1 MKHRS
6 AYFQQAADSAV
17 ESGGRPSVIAG
28 RQELDGEA
36 WVKAYLANPTS
47 ETKDQAVRAFLP
59 LVKHIIKRIHLPQTG
74 ALQMEDMYHSG
85 ILGLLDAL
93 ERYQAGHH
101 TTFKTF
107 AYLRIQGEIIDA
119 VRKTGVLTRSQ
130 SKQVRILLDT
140 QESLSNELGREPTH
154 AEVQEKMGLTAR
166 DYESIRMLIWQQQSV
181 SLDDEIFKDE
191 TETVVRK
198 DLVVDEDQLSPE
210 EEFIAM
216 GLKEELKQLIARLP
230 ERNRLILA
238 LYYYEELT
246 LIDIGRVL
254 GVSESR
260 ISQLLK
266 ETLGEL
272 KKNLAPTRK

>member
-1 MKHRS
+1 MKRRPTYSHYS
-6 AYFQQAADSAV
+6 ADSAV
-17 ESGGRPSVIAG
+17 GTEGRARVISGH
-28 RQELDGEA
+28 QQLDGEA
-36 WVKAYLANPTS
+36 LVKAYLANPTS

-59 LVKHIIKRIHLPQTG
+59 LVKHIVKRIHLPEAAG
-74 ALQMEDMYHSG
+74 LQKDDLYHSG
-85 ILGLLDAL
+85 VLGLLGAL
-93 ERYQAGHH
+93 KRYQPGHQ

-107 AYLRIQGEIIDA
+107 AYLRIQGEIIDT
-119 VRKTGVLTRSQ
+119 VRKTGIFTRAQ

-140 QESLSNELGREPTH
+140 QETLRNSLGREPTH
-154 AEVQEKMGLTAR
+154 AEVREKMGLNSR
-166 DYESIRMLIWQQQSV
+166 DYESIRMLIWQQHTI
-181 SLDDEIFKDE
+181 SLDDELFKDE
-191 TETVVRK
+191 SETVTLK
-198 DLVVDEDQLSPE
+198 DLIVDEDQLSPE

-216 GLKEELKQLIARLP
+216 GLKKELIHLIASLP

-272 KKNLAPTRK
+272 KKNLAPTR